1 MRNDSV
7 VGAVIVAAGTSSRMS
22 GIDKLWIDL
31 GGKPV
36 IYHSICA
43 FQLLND
49 IDVIVV
55 VTSATNQ
62 EKIRELCRR
71 ESLDKVVSVCLGGNT
86 RQQSVLCGLREIPN
100 ASLVAIHDGAR
111 PLVTPEVIKRGII
124 TAAEKGAA
132 IAAVPAKSTYKVV
145 DNQGKILSTPN
156 RESLWEAQTPQVFN
170 YMDILSAH
178 ERAAHQYEVFTDDAS
193 LMESMGRDVWVYE
206 GDYRNIKITTFEDV
220 LIARTLI
227 DNRLAKG

>member
-1 MRNDSV
+1 MKNGCV
-7 VGAVIVAAGTSSRMS
+7 VGAVIVAAGASSRMS

-36 IYHSICA
+36 IYHSIYA
-43 FQLLND
+43 FQRLDD

-55 VTSATNQ
+55 VTSTTNQ

-86 RQQSVLCGLREIPN
+86 RQQSVLCGLREMPN

-124 TAAEKGAA
+124 TAVEKGAA

-145 DNQGKILSTPN
+145 DSQGKILSTPD
-156 RESLWEAQTPQVFN
+156 RDSLWEAQTPQVFN
-170 YMDILSAH
+170 YIDILSAH
-178 ERAAHQYEVFTDDAS
+178 ERVAHQDEVFTDDAS
-193 LMESMGRDVWVYE
+193 LMESIGRDVWVYE

-220 LIARTLI
+220 LIARTLM
-227 DNRLAKG
+227 DSQLANG